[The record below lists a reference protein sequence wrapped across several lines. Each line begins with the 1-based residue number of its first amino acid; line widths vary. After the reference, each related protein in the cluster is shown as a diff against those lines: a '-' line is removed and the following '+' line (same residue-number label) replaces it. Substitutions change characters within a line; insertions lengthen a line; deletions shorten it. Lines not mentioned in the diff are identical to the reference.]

1 MGCGGGGIVGVG
13 VGVCVCRMWGE
24 MFIPALLH

>member
-13 VGVCVCRMWGE
+13 VGVCRMWGE